1 MTSDNSFCSSVSVLQ
16 PMRLLINL
24 FIELSSDQ
32 ITNHWPSL
40 WLCKYAPSFLFGLD
54 LLLFFHCQT
63 HTKMVLIWQYNGIVT
78 IYTCKY
84 LWCLNKEIFHD
95 LCVVR
100 CVNRS
105 TIVEWLLCV
114 YDGKW
119 NDRRIDRW
127 LIYTHHTWQWCA
139 MWFLWHTNRNRRQR
153 TLWNCLPSNS
163 LWATSNRCRF
173 NIMAQSSIRQTHS
186 IIAEL
191 PLNTHTTQNWISQ

>member
-1 MTSDNSFCSSVSVLQ
+1 MQICAVFFVWFRSSS
-16 PMRLLINL
+16 L
-24 FIELSSDQ
+24 F
-32 ITNHWPSL
+32 H
-40 WLCKYAPSFLFGLD
+40 YR
-54 LLLFFHCQT
+54 T

-191 PLNTHTTQNWISQ
+191 PLKTHTTQNWISQ